1 MTHVNVTAN
10 PTENGTNLIRRFT
23 KQVRGTGIVMTV
35 KGRRYYTRE
44 NSTYKARNKALRRL
58 ENIKKYEHMAKMG
71 KLPERPIRGG
81 YTSPTSTQTTTNN
94 EKKD

>member
-1 MTHVNVTAN
+1 MMTHVHVTAN

-44 NSTYKARNKALRRL
+44 NSAFKSRNKALRRL

-71 KLPERPIRGG
+71 KLPERVMRSN
-81 YTSPTSTQTTTNN
+81 YQSPASTTPSTN